1 MTAWEKH
8 AERLRRQEQL
18 RSFDNWILA
27 HPWQSRFFALGGAI
41 LVGEVAMLLKYALIR
56 LLPVVLLAA
65 VFLPGAHA
73 QTIPDAPVPQLT
85 LKQDAPGRFHYETVS
100 AVRSPRPRFDTGWWT
115 RATAIAV
122 AADYST
128 TGLLVARC
136 IDRHVT
142 WNYPVSWCNEG
153 NPLARPLIGARP
165 PAWRLA
171 LAYPIEVGAIAAIP
185 NKKLRRVVQVAAI
198 GAHTFFAVRNY
209 HRYRTWLGEPR

>member
-1 MTAWEKH
+1 MTPEKI
-8 AERLRRQEQL
+8 RQRQEEFKRIDEWLVLHPTQAT
-18 RSFDNWILA
+18 FLA
-27 HPWQSRFFALGGAI
+27 IGGAI
-41 LVGEVAMLLKYALIR
+41 LIFEISQFLRLGLEALGR
-56 LLPVVLLAA
+56 WLAAGAVVLFFVTAA
-65 VFLPGAHA
+65 GA
-73 QTIPDAPVPQLT
+73 QSLPDAPVPQLT

-100 AVRSPRPRFDTGWWT
+100 AVRARRPRFDTGWWT
-115 RATAIAV
+115 RAAAIAV

-128 TGLLVARC
+128 TGLLVGRC

-142 WNYPVSWCNEG
+142 WNYPVTWCNEE
-153 NPLARPLIGARP
+153 NPIARPLIGARP